1 MTVTEPNF
9 FVIGAQRAGSTSMW
23 RYLRA
28 HPEIFMSELKEPG
41 FMCFDGGTPVFSHVG
56 DENFYDQIVTDE
68 SDYLALFDDGAS
80 ARYRGESSSF
90 YLYFDSAQ
98 AAIAARAPD
107 AKLLIVLRDPIE
119 RVWSSHRYLRRLG
132 GEPIVDLGAALDA
145 EQTRIDEHWEPLF
158 HYVTASRYSEQLE
171 RLYEKFDRSQVHIAV
186 LERLEHDANSEM
198 RSVFGWLGIDED
210 ADVGAEVV
218 HNAAGSSRVPGL
230 DKVLSPGFLP
240 SGFADRIPRG
250 LKDRAVK
257 IREKARVTEHDPIPA
272 ELRERLMA
280 ELESERS
287 RLPNLVDFD
296 PADHWA
302 TFQ

>member
-1 MTVTEPNF
+1 
-9 FVIGAQRAGSTSMW
+9 MW

-28 HPEIFMSELKEPG
+28 HPEIYMSELKEPG

-56 DENFYDQIVTDE
+56 DENFYDQIVTNE
-68 SDYLALFDDGAS
+68 AAYLALFNAGA
-80 ARYRGESSSF
+80 AQRYRGESSSF

-98 AAIAARAPD
+98 RAICKRVPD
-107 AKLLIVLRDPIE
+107 AKLLVVLRDPIE
-119 RVWSSHRYLRRLG
+119 RIWSSHRYLRRLG
-132 GEPIVDLGAALDA
+132 GEPLESLSDALDA
-145 EQTRIDEHWEPLF
+145 EPTRIDQNWEPLF
-158 HYVTASRYSEQLE
+158 HYLAASRYSEQLE
-171 RLYEKFDRSQVHIAV
+171 RLYAKFDRDQVHVAV
-186 LERLEHDANSEM
+186 LERLEADANAEM
-198 RSVFGWLGIDED
+198 RRVFAWLGVDEQ

-257 IREKARVTEHDPIPA
+257 VREKARVTEHDPIPTV
-272 ELRERLMA
+272 LRDRLMD
-280 ELESERS
+280 ELASERTA
-287 RLPNLVDFD
+287 LPGLIDFD
-296 PADHWA
+296 PADHWV

>member
-1 MTVTEPNF
+1 
-9 FVIGAQRAGSTSMW
+9 MW

-41 FMCFDGGTPVFSHVG
+41 FMCFAGGTPVFNHVG

-68 SDYLALFDDGAS
+68 AQYLALFDDGS
-80 ARYRGESSSF
+80 NQRYRGESSSF

-98 AAIAARAPD
+98 KAIAERAPD

-119 RVWSSHRYLRRLG
+119 RIWSSHRYLRRLG
-132 GEPIVDLGAALDA
+132 GEPIEDLAAALDA
-145 EQTRIDEHWEPLF
+145 EPQRIEENWEPLF
-158 HYVTASRYSEQLE
+158 HYVTASRYSQQLE
-171 RLYEKFDRSQVHIAV
+171 RLYEKFDRSQVHVAV
-186 LERLEHDANSEM
+186 LERLEGDANAEM
-198 RSVFGWLGIDED
+198 RRVFSWLGVDEE
-210 ADVGAEVV
+210 ADVGAEVI
-218 HNAAGSSRVPGL
+218 HNAAGSSRIPGL

-240 SGFADRIPRG
+240 SGLADRIPRG

-257 IREKARVTEHDPIPA
+257 VREKARVTDHDPIPVA
-272 ELRERLMA
+272 IRERLMH
-280 ELESERS
+280 ELEGERAT
-287 RLPNLVDFD
+287 LPGLVDFD